1 MKRLSDVV
9 VTFFQNQGF
18 VIVSTID
25 TNKSIHNSCKGI
37 VKIEHKGTVYL
48 LDLYRA
54 RTFFNLKRNPHI
66 SITAVDEH
74 SFKGYCLKGRARLLK
89 QKEIDSRLIKAW
101 EDKITNRITA
111 RLLKNLRQEK
121 GHPRHPEALLPKPE
135 YIIAMRV
142 DEIVDLTPHNLK

>member
-1 MKRLSDVV
+1 MKRLSDVIV
-9 VTFFQNQGF
+9 SFFENQGF

-74 SFKGYCLKGRARLLK
+74 GFKGYCLKGQARLLK

-142 DEIVDLTPHNLK
+142 DEIIDLTPHNLK

>member
-1 MKRLSDVV
+1 MKRLSDVMV
-9 VTFFQNQGF
+9 NFFENQGF

-25 TNKSIHNSCKGI
+25 TNKSVHNSCKGI
-37 VKIEHKGTVYL
+37 VKIEQKGTVYL

-54 RTFFNLKRNPHI
+54 KTFFNLKRNPHI

-74 SFKGYCLKGRARLLK
+74 GFKGYCLKGQARLLK